1 MGSFFTDILSF
12 QHETAVFDVNPH
24 QLRFVYNTY
33 RFTTLEEIK
42 EFEPELVINAVTLKY
57 TLEVFRQVIPHLPQ
71 DCILSDISS
80 VKTGFKEFY
89 EGAGM
94 RYVSTAPDV
103 RSHVC
108 QSGEPEPRERHRHQR
123 RRLYGAHL
131 FPRLIHSTRITCLR
145 IFVRG
150 TRRDHG
156 LLAQYSFRVDFHL
169 CCGDETS
176 GCTGHDIQTPSEN
189 SSGRA
194 ERRRLPPSGNPFQPR
209 TKSHVERIRE
219 ELKNLIHIID
229 ERDEEGLNRYLTRI
243 RENIK

>member
-1 MGSFFTDILSF
+1 MGSFFVDLLSF
-12 QHETAVFDVNPH
+12 DHETAVYDIDAKR
-24 QLRFVYNTY
+24 LRFMYNTQ
-33 RFTTLEEIK
+33 RFTSMDEIDA
-42 EFEPELVINAVTLKY
+42 FRPELVINAVTLKY
-57 TLEVFRQVIPHLPQ
+57 TLDVFRQVIPHLPQ

-94 RYVSTAPDV
+94 RYVSTHPMFGPTFANLGSLNYENAIVINEGD
-103 RSHVC
+103 
-108 QSGEPEPRERHRHQR
+108 
-123 RRLYGAHL
+123 YMGAYL
-131 FPRLIHSTRITCLR
+131 FPRLIQSARTTCLR

-156 LLAQYSFRVDFHL
+156 LLAQYSFRVDLHL

-189 SSGRA
+189 SPGRA

-209 TKSHVERIRE
+209 VPKVMWSAFVKS
-219 ELKNLIHIID
+219 
-229 ERDEEGLNRYLTRI
+229 
-243 RENIK
+243 